1 MREID
6 YEKLLKNISE
16 MVNLLEYDSMRSA
29 GKSKIN
35 ASTLKD
41 LIELQKHYTQVVSST
56 KQPLKKEA
64 K

>member
-6 YEKLLKNISE
+6 YEKLLKNINE

-41 LIELQKHYTQVVSST
+41 LIELQKHYTNSI
-56 KQPLKKEA
+56 KQPVKKEA